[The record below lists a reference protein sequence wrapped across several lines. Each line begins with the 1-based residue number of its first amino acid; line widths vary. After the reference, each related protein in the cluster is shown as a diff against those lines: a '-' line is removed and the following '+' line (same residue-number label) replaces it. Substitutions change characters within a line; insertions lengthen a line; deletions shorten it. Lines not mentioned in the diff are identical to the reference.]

1 MYSCKK
7 ITKTWIQISCQDWF
21 GLLLGTIVL
30 SFKKLWPHCAI
41 DMTLLKMSLKLRIS
55 SKYISRVTKYELD
68 PLQRTV
74 LAKNVLYQL
83 KVLNYTILILNESL
97 WSQNHLES
105 VCYHSEPTEVTSSKN
120 KKVAEHCFCKHSILQ
135 WF

>member
-1 MYSCKK
+1 MYSCNKVTK
-7 ITKTWIQISCQDWF
+7 IWIQISCQNWF
-21 GLLLGTIVL
+21 G
-30 SFKKLWPHCAI
+30 F
-41 DMTLLKMSLKLRIS
+41 LKALTSLCYWYDFAEDKPELEQRIS
-55 SKYISRVTKYELD
+55 SKYISRVTKYELE
-68 PLQRTV
+68 PLQNTV

-105 VCYHSEPTEVTSSKN
+105 VCYHSEPTEVTSSTN
-120 KKVAEHCFCKHSILQ
+120 KKVAEHCFCKHSILK